1 MEGSQNS
8 LCHHHTPNLPYT
20 THKRCM
26 KNSINTPVIPGNQ
39 PKNHDMLIVAYY
51 NLQTLR
57 VTNKGG
63 TVTDT
68 IKMKTYI
75 EDLLLDE
82 KYNLNLT
89 HTLQM

>member
-1 MEGSQNS
+1 
-8 LCHHHTPNLPYT
+8 
-20 THKRCM
+20 M
-26 KNSINTPVIPGNQ
+26 KNSINTPVIPGNR
-39 PKNHDMLIVAYY
+39 PSPSKIRDMLIVVYC

-57 VTNKGG
+57 VTNEGG

-68 IKMKTYI
+68 IKLKTYF

-89 HTLQM
+89 HTPDAKETSIS

>member
-1 MEGSQNS
+1 
-8 LCHHHTPNLPYT
+8 
-20 THKRCM
+20 
-26 KNSINTPVIPGNQ
+26 
-39 PKNHDMLIVAYY
+39 MLIVVYH

-68 IKMKTYI
+68 IKMKTYF

-82 KYNLNLT
+82 KHNLNIT
-89 HTLQM
+89 HAPDVRETSIS

>member
-1 MEGSQNS
+1 
-8 LCHHHTPNLPYT
+8 
-20 THKRCM
+20 
-26 KNSINTPVIPGNQ
+26 
-39 PKNHDMLIVAYY
+39 MLIVVYY

-89 HTLQM
+89 HTPDLKETFIS